1 MYHFMGLWYGIICKY
16 ECLIG
21 LIILVL
27 LSLIMISHLSP
38 EPVLDDHKELLV
50 AEAVVAC
57 AVEQCEDDV
66 HQVLRYLS
74 AAGADLGSAREL
86 LLVQGMAGV
95 RVQPRKAINISYKNN
110 TMSNCLVV
118 LGIKCQ
124 FTLSVFTCFN
134 LYTDPK
140 STRLNANA
148 KSEMLLRS
156 AKNCSNSAKVIPLR
170 FDGFGNRLSSNP

>member
-1 MYHFMGLWYGIICKY
+1 MCKY

-21 LIILVL
+21 LVILVL
-27 LSLIMISHLSP
+27 LSLISHLSP

-50 AEAVVAC
+50 AEAVVAG
-57 AVEQCEDDV
+57 AVEQREDDV
-66 HQVLRYLS
+66 HQVLRDLS

-95 RVQPRKAINISYKNN
+95 RVQPRNVQSISVIK
-110 TMSNCLVV
+110 TTGHIIVLVV
-118 LGIKCQ
+118 FDIKCH
-124 FTLSVFTCFN
+124 FSDHSHSCFK
-134 LYTDPK
+134 LYADPK